1 MRVHLNAIGKK
12 NYDLCDT
19 QHFKMITGIMTSNI
33 IPGHI
38 RSFGISYKF

>member
-19 QHFKMITGIMTSNI
+19 QHFKMITGITTDNI
-33 IPGHI
+33 IPDI
-38 RSFGISYKF
+38 PDF